1 MSEYKSTI
9 AEHIEQSNQELIERI
24 NQFNQRRGAIAY
36 VQRLRREAQAQK
48 RAYGQPRNPFRA
60 VPGMENEFQTASNNA
75 RYCDFILNE
84 LEKKPKRKREIAS
97 FFRTVAD
104 RYLDYFFVLGLL
116 GLAGAGVTIL
126 SFGIGVAFGV
136 APYRGF
142 LALAGALAVAVI
154 VAELWKRK
162 RPRK

>member
-1 MSEYKSTI
+1 MNGGFEKLL
-9 AEHIEQSNQELIERI
+9 AEFTQNM
-24 NQFNQRRGAIAY
+24 NAAFYRRGAIAY
-36 VQRLRREAQAQK
+36 VQRLRREAQEQK

-60 VPGMENEFQTASNNA
+60 VPGMEKEFQTALNNA

-84 LEKKPKRKREIAS
+84 LEKKPRRKREIAS
-97 FFRTVAD
+97 FFRAVAD
-104 RYLDYFFVLGLL
+104 RYLDYLIMIGML

-126 SFGIGVAFGV
+126 SIGIGVAFGI
-136 APYRGF
+136 APRHGF
-142 LALAGALAVAVI
+142 LALAGVLAVTVT

>member
-1 MSEYKSTI
+1 MNKHESTLSEN
-9 AEHIEQSNQELIERI
+9 IERSNQELLERI
-24 NQFNQRRGAIAY
+24 TQFNQRRGAVAY
-36 VQRLRREAQAQK
+36 VQRLRREAQEQK

-60 VPGMENEFQTASNNA
+60 VPGMEKEFQTALNNA

-84 LEKKPKRKREIAS
+84 LEKKPRRKREIAS
-97 FFRTVAD
+97 FFRAVAD
-104 RYLDYFFVLGLL
+104 RYLDYLIMIGML

-126 SFGIGVAFGV
+126 SIGIGVAFGI
-136 APYRGF
+136 APRHGF
-142 LALAGALAVAVI
+142 LALAGVLAVAVT